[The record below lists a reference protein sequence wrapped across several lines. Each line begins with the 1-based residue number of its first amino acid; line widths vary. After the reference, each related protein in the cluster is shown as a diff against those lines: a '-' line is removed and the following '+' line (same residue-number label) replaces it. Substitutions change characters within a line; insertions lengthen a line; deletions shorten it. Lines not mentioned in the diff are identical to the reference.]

1 MRRFAPYL
9 VVIALSVLVSAL
21 LPAPKSEAQPDVSE
35 IARATGIRVLGATRG
50 YATTGLWLRAGA
62 AYDRGDLYETL
73 AAYQL
78 IRELQPRNPA
88 VYSYLAWNQ
97 AYNISAQFP
106 EIERR
111 EEWVIRGFKT
121 LHEGQDRLPRDASLR
136 MDEWNFILNRS
147 ISYPGAV
154 LQTEIPRFDAPAWK
168 RLCELALELQTSL
181 TVADRAALNDF
192 LENYG
197 LQLNLFDTA
206 DAYAELPEADRNRL
220 LNPTY
225 EDQPLNEDFTQ
236 LERAQ
241 MRVLFALS
249 ADVQAFLALAHWCRL
264 HAMLIAILPAL
275 DLRPHGLTV
284 EAAIL
289 NTSLLANGRIPPG
302 IRGQEFE
309 SQYKEAVAE
318 AFVSGIENALRIGG
332 PKAAGEFLDDMKFNF
347 RNQPDLLPPE
357 VIERAYQEI
366 QE

>member
-9 VVIALSVLVSAL
+9 VVIAVSVLISAV
-21 LPAPKSEAQPDVSE
+21 LPTPKSETQPDVSE

-73 AAYQL
+73 AAYQF

-111 EEWVIRGFKT
+111 QEWVIRGLKT
-121 LHEGQDRLPRDASLR
+121 LHEGQDRLPRDATLR
-136 MDEWNFILNRS
+136 MDEWHFILNRS
-147 ISYPGAV
+147 GGYPGAV

-168 RLCELALELQTSL
+168 LLCEHALEMLAALSE
-181 TVADRAALNDF
+181 ADRAALNDF
-192 LENYG
+192 LDNYG
-197 LQLNLFDTA
+197 LQLSLFDTA
-206 DAYAELPEADRNRL
+206 DAYAELSEADRNRL
-220 LNPTY
+220 LDPAF
-225 EDQPLNEDFTQ
+225 EDQPLNEDYSQ

-241 MRVLFALS
+241 MRALFSLPA
-249 ADVQAFLALAHWCRL
+249 AVQGYLALAHWCRL
-264 HAMLIAILPAL
+264 HAMFLAIRPAV
-275 DLRPHGLTV
+275 DFQPHSLTV

-289 NTSLLANGRIPPG
+289 NTALMANGRIPPG
-302 IRGQEFE
+302 IPTQEFE
-309 SQYKEAVAE
+309 REYKEAVAQ

-332 PKAAGEFLDDMKFNF
+332 KKAASDFLDDMKFNF

-357 VIERAYQEI
+357 VIDRAYQEI